1 MAADFGCLAPAP
13 AGAMAAQ
20 APAGE
25 LTGEAPAGGLA
36 PEAPA
41 GGRVFFSN
49 VRRSLEFED
58 EIVLVSVGVDIGS
71 STSHLVF
78 SRLRLERLDSRY
90 VVAERTVLH
99 ESEVLLTPYA
109 DNFTIDAAALRTF
122 VDGQYQLAGVRPEQ
136 IDSGALI
143 LTGVAVRRSNARAIG
158 ELFAAQA
165 GKFVAVSA
173 GDAMETTLAAMGSG
187 AAARSIRDGVRVMNI
202 DIGGGTSKIALCEGG
217 AVVAQ
222 TAVDIGARIVGL
234 DNSGRVVRLE
244 AAGVRLAAAVGLA
257 LEVGGMPDPGN
268 LQRLVD
274 HMADRLFETLQGGT
288 PSAATA
294 ALLRLAPLPASAPPE
309 VLTFSGGVAEYMHGR
324 ETRSFG
330 DLGPA
335 LARAVLQRV
344 QAWGPQIATPAAGD
358 QGIRAT
364 VVGASQYT
372 VQVSGSTIFVEPPAT
387 LPLRNLPVIT
397 PPLPLQDET
406 LDAQA
411 IAAAVQAALRRQ
423 DLQHGEQAVALCYRW
438 QGSATFWRLDA
449 FCRGVAL
456 GLAAVLRHG
465 GALVLVG
472 DGDIGGLVGIHLH
485 SELKLAQ
492 TVVSIDGIVLQ
503 ELDFIDIGALLET
516 SGAVPVVIKSLV
528 FPGSAQLGRGA
539 ETLTPLQ
546 HLG

>member
-1 MAADFGCLAPAP
+1 MNNGRSPPAN
-13 AGAMAAQ
+13 AGTSASASMFDS
-20 APAGE
+20 P
-25 LTGEAPAGGLA
+25 
-36 PEAPA
+36 

-99 ESEVLLTPYA
+99 ESEVLLTPYTGA
-109 DNFTIDAAALRTF
+109 AGDLQIDAAALREF
-122 VDGQYQLAGVRPEQ
+122 VDAQYALAGVQPEQ

-173 GDAMETTLAAMGSG
+173 GDALETTLAAMGSG
-187 AAARSIRDGVRVMNI
+187 AAARSIREGCRVLNI
-202 DIGGGTSKIALCEGG
+202 DIGGGTSKLAVCENG

-222 TAVDIGARIVGL
+222 TAIDIGARIVCL
-234 DNSGRVVRLE
+234 DDVGRVLRIE
-244 AAGVRLAAAVGLA
+244 PAGARLAAEAGIMLNLGAVADSAG
-257 LEVGGMPDPGN
+257 
-268 LQRLVD
+268 LQRLVER
-274 HMADRLFETLQGGT
+274 MADHLLHAAQGGPLHAKT
-288 PSAATA
+288 T
-294 ALLRLAPLPASAPPE
+294 ALLRLAGLPASAAPA
-309 VLTFSGGVAEYMHGR
+309 VVTFSGGVSEYIYGR
-324 ETRSFG
+324 DAQRYG

-335 LARAVLQRV
+335 LARAVLARV
-344 QAWGPQIATPAAGD
+344 QAWGPRIEQPE

-372 VQVSGSTIFVEPPAT
+372 VQVSGSTIFVEPPTT
-387 LPLRNLPVIT
+387 LPLRNLPVVT
-397 PPLPLQDET
+397 PALPLQGDT
-406 LDAQA
+406 LDAGA
-411 IAAAVQAALRRQ
+411 IASAVQSALRRQ
-423 DLQHGEQAVALCYRW
+423 DLHSGEQAVALCYRW
-438 QGSATFWRLDA
+438 AGSASYWRLDA
-449 FCRGVAL
+449 FCRGIVQ
-456 GLAAVLRHG
+456 GLAAVLQRG
-465 GALVLVG
+465 GPLVLVG

-492 TVVSIDGIVLQ
+492 PVISIDGIVLQ
-503 ELDFIDIGALLET
+503 ALDFIDIGALLDS

-528 FPGSAQLGRGA
+528 FPGTAQVGRDAFGA
-539 ETLTPLQ
+539 VQPV
-546 HLG
+546 G

>member
-1 MAADFGCLAPAP
+1 MSS
-13 AGAMAAQ
+13 
-20 APAGE
+20 
-25 LTGEAPAGGLA
+25 EAPQEANV
-36 PEAPA
+36 EAPQE
-41 GGRVFFSN
+41 GRVFFSN

-109 DNFTIDAAALRTF
+109 GEADDLTIDAVALRAF
-122 VDGQYQLAGVRPEQ
+122 VDAQYALAGVTPDL

-173 GDAMETTLAAMGSG
+173 SDALETTLAAMGSG
-187 AAARSIRDGVRVMNI
+187 AAARSIREGCRVMNI
-202 DIGGGTSKIALCEGG
+202 DIGGGTSKIALCENG

-234 DNSGRVVRLE
+234 DEAGRVQRIE
-244 AAGVRLAAAVGLA
+244 PAGARLAAEVGLT
-257 LEVGGMPDPGN
+257 LEVGGVADTGGVR
-268 LQRLVD
+268 RLVER
-274 HMADRLFETLQGGT
+274 MADRLFEVAQGG
-288 PSAATA
+288 ALHADTA
-294 ALLRLAPLPASAPPE
+294 ALLRLDGLPAGAAPDI
-309 VLTFSGGVAEYMHGR
+309 VTFSGGVSEYIYGR
-324 ETRSFG
+324 EARSYG

-335 LARAVLQRV
+335 LAQAVLARV
-344 QAWGPQIATPAAGD
+344 RAWGPRIEQPE

-372 VQVSGSTIFVEPPAT
+372 VQVSGSTIFVEPPGT

-397 PPLPLQDET
+397 PALPLGGET
-406 LDAQA
+406 LDADA
-411 IAAAVQAALRRQ
+411 IADAVRAALRRL
-423 DLQHGEQAVALCYRW
+423 DLHDGEQPVALCYRW
-438 QGSATFWRLDA
+438 AGSATFWRLDA

-456 GLAAVLRHG
+456 GLAAVLARG
-465 GALVLVG
+465 GPLVLVG

-485 SELKLAQ
+485 AELKLAQ
-492 TVVSIDGIVLQ
+492 PVISIDGIVLQ
-503 ELDFIDIGALLET
+503 EFDYIDIGALLDT

-528 FPGSAQLGRGA
+528 FPVTAQVGREAAQGDG
-539 ETLTPLQ
+539 LQ
-546 HLG
+546 HQG